1 MSKLIPVIFIV
12 NYLEVLVPT
21 IENNPFNEDVI
32 EWELFSLKVRKM
44 VRGKKGISYNELK
57 KGLRNID
64 CSIHQYPFGRVDADV
79 IFLNHFDSYKD

>member
-1 MSKLIPVIFIV
+1 
-12 NYLEVLVPT
+12 
-21 IENNPFNEDVI
+21 
-32 EWELFSLKVRKM
+32 M

-79 IFLNHFDSYKD
+79 IFLNYFDSYKD